1 MGEIYLWQQM
11 YLAAI
16 CETDDARVDG
26 RILEARSAI
35 EERLLSPI
43 KNRELELIQT
53 AAQALET
60 LRGARARQ
68 AKS

>member
-43 KNRELELIQT
+43 QNRELEVIQT
-53 AAQALET
+53 ATQALET
-60 LRGARARQ
+60 LRGARARE